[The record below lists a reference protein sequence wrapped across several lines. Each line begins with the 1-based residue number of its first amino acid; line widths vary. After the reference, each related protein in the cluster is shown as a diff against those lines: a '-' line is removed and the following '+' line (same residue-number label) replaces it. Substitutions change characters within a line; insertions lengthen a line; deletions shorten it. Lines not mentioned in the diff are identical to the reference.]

1 MPINYAKI
9 AAYRA
14 GVPAAI
20 DRGTSRS
27 ATFIKDLAVQLAPE
41 DQGDLK
47 STGRVEPEAGQGD
60 GEYRVVFGGQDGP
73 NKPVDYARHVE
84 FGTEASDAQPFL
96 TPAKEQ
102 IDVRAEI
109 AEELRAL
116 ARRVL

>member
-1 MPINYAKI
+1 MPINLRKLQ
-9 AAYRA
+9 AYRA
-14 GVPAAI
+14 GVPDAI
-20 DRGTSRS
+20 DRGTHQA

-41 DQGDLK
+41 DEGDLK
-47 STGRVEPEAGQGD
+47 ETGRVEPSAGQGD
-60 GEYRVVFGGQDGP
+60 GTYQVLFGGMSGS
-73 NKPVDYARHVE
+73 NKYVDYARHVE
-84 FGTEASDAQPFL
+84 FGTEDSDAQPFL